1 MGPNTWAHLDFDE
14 KKFELIEVEIEFRF
28 FSTNKVRFRVK
39 NKIIN
44 IRSELIP
51 KHAILIINL

>member
-51 KHAILIINL
+51 KQAILIINL